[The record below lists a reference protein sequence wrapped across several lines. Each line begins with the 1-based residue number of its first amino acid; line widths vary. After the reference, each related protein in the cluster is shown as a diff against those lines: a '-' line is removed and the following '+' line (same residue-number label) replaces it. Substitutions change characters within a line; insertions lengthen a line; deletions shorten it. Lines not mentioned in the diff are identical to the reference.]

1 MDVMEL
7 TETDLAREATH
18 LLDSFTPS
26 KGARVIALYG
36 DLGAG
41 KTTFVKALAGALGIT
56 ETVTSPTFV
65 IEKIYKL
72 EGRQFDHLIHID
84 AYRLSGSA
92 ELQTLGWDSI
102 ISNPKNL
109 IVVEWADIIE
119 EALPKDAIRIHFTV
133 TGEMTRDITIETST
147 I

>member
-1 MDVMEL
+1 MEL
-7 TETDLAREATH
+7 TETDLAHEATR

-36 DLGAG
+36 NLGAG
-41 KTTFVKALAGALGIT
+41 KTTFVKALAEALGIT

-72 EGRQFDHLIHID
+72 EGQQFDHLVHID

-92 ELQTLGWDSI
+92 ELQTLGWNSI
-102 ISNPKNL
+102 ILNKKNL
-109 IVVEWADIIE
+109 IVVEWANIIE
-119 EALPKDAIRIHFTV
+119 EALSADTKRIRFEVAGTDRR
-133 TGEMTRDITIETST
+133 TLSYDN
-147 I
+147 